1 MFTVRGRRP
10 MADRRFRARDSRMT
24 VAEVVLCGSR
34 VPVSF
39 IKHPFIFGLFNTPR
53 HSYASSKCT
62 QNGRLAA
69 KAIIAVR
76 VSLLRACGREGMPPF
91 SRNET
96 HSQMG
101 SAEPHSQSKA
111 SWTAYLASKIISPLK
126 RTLSTFL
133 STPPRA
139 KNFLERGWLVSPDS
153 RLAGLPVHAF

>member
-1 MFTVRGRRP
+1 MVI
-10 MADRRFRARDSRMT
+10 
-24 VAEVVLCGSR
+24 L
-34 VPVSF
+34 
-39 IKHPFIFGLFNTPR
+39 
-53 HSYASSKCT
+53 ASSKCT

-76 VSLLRACGREGMPPF
+76 VSLLHACGREGMPPF

-101 SAEPHSQSKA
+101 SAEPHSHSKA